1 MILYKA
7 ENKITGE
14 CYIGQTKKKLC
25 ERRRDHVYEAFKR
38 QLTDKF
44 HSALR
49 EFGLKMFEW
58 TIISEEKSYKKLTEA
73 ENEAIQFY
81 DSIKY
86 GYNSSIRHDANA
98 AKRINKS
105 NYRNGFVKEKNEN
118 ISSL

>member
-7 ENKITGE
+7 QNKITGE

-49 EFGLKMFEW
+49 EFGLKAFEW
-58 TIISEEKSYKKLTEA
+58 SIVSEAKSYKKLTEA
-73 ENEAIQFY
+73 ENEAIIFY
-81 DSIKY
+81 NSIKY
-86 GYNSSIRHDANA
+86 GYNSSIRHDASA
-98 AKRINKS
+98 EKRIGKH
-105 NYRNGFVKEKNEN
+105 NYRNGFLKEEYT
-118 ISSL
+118 

>member
-7 ENKITGE
+7 QNKITGE

-38 QLTDKF
+38 QLADKF

-49 EFGLKMFEW
+49 EFGLRQFEW
-58 TIISEEKSYKKLTEA
+58 SIVSEVKSYKRLTEA
-73 ENEAIQFY
+73 ENEAIQAL

-86 GYNSSIRHDANA
+86 GYNSSIRYDASA
-98 AKRINKS
+98 EKRIGQH
-105 NYRNGFVKEKNEN
+105 NYRNGFLKEKV
-118 ISSL
+118 